1 MVGSRIDYPDLATEA
16 ARMVMLELVR
26 ILGEYKD
33 SMAIVGGWVPELLF
47 ANAQPKHVG
56 SIDVDIALDHR
67 TIDADVYRTIREHL
81 ARHGYED
88 GPQPFIF
95 FRTVI
100 VGSQSVKVQVDFLA
114 GEYQGTGKSHRHQ
127 TVQTLKARKAR
138 GSDLV
143 FRMSEQVKIEGRL
156 PSGAA
161 DSATVKVASIIPF
174 IVMKAMALADRLK
187 AKDAWDIWFCLTN
200 FPGGNAALALVF
212 QPHLHNKLVQEALAK
227 IADKFQSP
235 AQFGPQSVADFD
247 EIPPGDD
254 RDLRVR
260 DAFERIDDFLRRL
273 TGR

>member
-1 MVGSRIDYPDLATEA
+1 MVGSRIDYPGLATEA
-16 ARMVMLELVR
+16 DRMEMLELVR

-47 ANAQPKHVG
+47 ANAEPKHVG
-56 SIDVDIALDHR
+56 SIDFDIALDHR

-81 ARHGYED
+81 ASHGYEE

-95 FRTVI
+95 FRTLT

-143 FRMSEQVKIEGRL
+143 FSMSEQVKIEGHL

-161 DSATVKVASIIPF
+161 DSATVKVASIVPF

-200 FPGGNAALALVF
+200 FPGGNAALALAF
-212 QPHLHNKLVQEALAK
+212 QPHLHNKLVQEAMAK
-227 IADKFQSP
+227 IADKFQSS

-247 EIPPGDD
+247 DIPTGDD
-254 RDLRVR
+254 RDFRVR

-273 TGR
+273 KGR